1 MDMSGAFNVVV
12 LTFHLFICLGT
23 VCATEMANRF
33 CPTSGES
40 GSILMVKRSGYPS
53 GSGFVA
59 EGILSFIKGCDELT
73 FAAANTTTNA
83 VHQRQCMHLTAMLV
97 LQSWAAGWSEA

>member
-1 MDMSGAFNVVV
+1 MFNIVVV
-12 LTFHLFICLGT
+12 NTLDFSTFQNLSCLGT

-73 FAAANTTTNA
+73 FAAADPDTN
-83 VHQRQCMHLTAMLV
+83 M
-97 LQSWAAGWSEA
+97 

>member
-1 MDMSGAFNVVV
+1 MLGTIPTYSYAHIHTILMQISCV
-12 LTFHLFICLGT
+12 FHLQISFLGT

-40 GSILMVKRSGYPS
+40 GSLLMVKRSGYPS

-73 FAAANTTTNA
+73 FGAANVTTN
-83 VHQRQCMHLTAMLV
+83 M
-97 LQSWAAGWSEA
+97 